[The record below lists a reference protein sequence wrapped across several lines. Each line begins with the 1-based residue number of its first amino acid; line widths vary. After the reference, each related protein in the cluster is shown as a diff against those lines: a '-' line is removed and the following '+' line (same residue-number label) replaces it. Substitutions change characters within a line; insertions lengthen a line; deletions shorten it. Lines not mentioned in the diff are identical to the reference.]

1 MRLYDLAQQYA
12 DILDFLEDDADNE
25 QLQAM
30 LDGLEGKIEEK
41 IENTVKVMKSL
52 DFNAS
57 CIDAEIKRLTSR
69 KAALT
74 NNISYLKTNI
84 EQSMLTLG
92 IDKVNGNFYTV
103 SMQNNAPK
111 INVIDED
118 VIPEDYYNIPLVEP
132 QLDKRRLL
140 EALKT
145 GEYSGPGAS
154 IVQEKSLRVR

>member
-1 MRLYDLAQQYA
+1 MRLYDLSQQYA
-12 DILDFLEDDADNE
+12 DMLDMLEDDADNE
-25 QLQAM
+25 VLQTM

-41 IENTVKVMKSL
+41 IENTVKVMKSIE
-52 DFNAS
+52 FNAN
-57 CIDAEIKRLTSR
+57 CIDAEIKRLSSR

-92 IDKVNGNFYTV
+92 IDRVKGNIYTV
-103 SMQNNAPK
+103 AMQNNNQK
-111 INVIDED
+111 VNVIDEEA
-118 VIPEDYYNIPLVEP
+118 IPDYFFNLPLNEP

-140 EALKT
+140 EALKS
-145 GEYSGPGAS
+145 GEYTGPGAE

>member
-1 MRLYDLAQQYA
+1 MRIYDLAQQYA
-12 DILDFLEDDADNE
+12 DMLEFLEDDADNE

-52 DFNAS
+52 EFNAAA
-57 CIDAEIKRLTSR
+57 IDTEIKRLSSR
-69 KAALT
+69 KAAIT
-74 NNISYLKTNI
+74 NNVTYLKANI

-92 IDKVNGNFYTV
+92 IDKVKGNIYTV
-103 SMQNNAPK
+103 AMQNNVPK
-111 INVIDED
+111 VNVLCEEL
-118 VIPEDYYNIPLVEP
+118 IPEYYFNLPLVEP

-140 EALKT
+140 EAMKN